1 MNNRFHF
8 SPVISFNCQEGL
20 WSPMT
25 GRIPLFVLLLFAGYI
40 LFAGCVSQP
49 PAMPTPTQ
57 TSGPGLPVEKPS
69 EEATAAVSPAR
80 TASASVSPTVSGGA
94 LMPITYVTLTAFN
107 DTFDRSVINVPAGY
121 WVGVTFVNR
130 DANVPHNFAVYTD
143 SNATRK
149 IYAGGMVTGVR
160 TVTYTFKAPYA
171 PGNYTFRSDSHPETM
186 TGTLVV
192 T

>member
-1 MNNRFHF
+1 
-8 SPVISFNCQEGL
+8 
-20 WSPMT
+20 
-25 GRIPLFVLLLFAGYI
+25 
-40 LFAGCVSQP
+40 
-49 PAMPTPTQ
+49 
-57 TSGPGLPVEKPS
+57 
-69 EEATAAVSPAR
+69 
-80 TASASVSPTVSGGA
+80 
-94 LMPITYVTLTAFN
+94 MPITYETLTAFN
-107 DTFDRSVINVPAGY
+107 DTFDRSVITVPAGY

-143 SNATRK
+143 ANATRK

-160 TVTYTFKAPYA
+160 TVMYTFKAPYA